1 MYSNIPVVET
11 KKILTDII
19 KRELVN
25 PQAQQEIL
33 KWYDITRQNYFT
45 HNNDIISQ
53 YDGLAMGA
61 PSSGLIAEMFLQH
74 MEQKYLPH
82 ITHKHKIINYCRYI
96 DDILII
102 FDSTHTNIQQILNDF
117 NTLHP
122 KLHFTAEMEK
132 DQSLNY
138 LDVSIHRTP
147 TDINTA
153 IYRKPT
159 FTDTI
164 IPYTSN
170 HPAHHKYATVRFLY
184 NRLDTYGLK
193 QAEYNQELNTIHNTM
208 PSRSVATNPPHI
220 A

>member
-1 MYSNIPVVET
+1 MPFPPPLDITNMYSNIPIVET
-11 KKILTDII
+11 KKILTDIL
-19 KRELVN
+19 KLELVN
-25 PQAQQEIL
+25 LQAQQEIL
-33 KWYDITRQNYFT
+33 NWYDIIKKQNYFT
-45 HNNDIISQ
+45 QNNDIIYQ
-53 YDGLAMGA
+53 YDGIAMDA

-74 MEQKYLPH
+74 TEQKHLPL

-96 DDILII
+96 GDILII
-102 FDSTHTNIQQILNDF
+102 LDSTHTNIQQILKDF

-122 KLHFTAEMEK
+122 KLHCTAEMEK

-147 TDINTA
+147 THINTA

-184 NRLDTYGLK
+184 NRLDT
-193 QAEYNQELNTIHNTM
+193 
-208 PSRSVATNPPHI
+208 
-220 A
+220 